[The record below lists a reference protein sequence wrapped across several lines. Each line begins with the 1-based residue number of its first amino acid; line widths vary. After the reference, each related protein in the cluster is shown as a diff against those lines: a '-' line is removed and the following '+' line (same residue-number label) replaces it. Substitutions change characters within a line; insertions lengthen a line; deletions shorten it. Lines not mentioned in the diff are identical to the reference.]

1 MMVPSVPRASDLRD
15 ARPSMPSP
23 PAISATFRPRHWLSR
38 VLAVSVPKT
47 REMPLRHLFLIL
59 LCALSLAA
67 CGGPRQPPPWMRSA
81 EKPRDENYH
90 GGNAAM
96 LLKYDANHDDTVTR
110 DELIKGLKAEF
121 AAHDTHHNG
130 CLDAEQAAEINQA
143 RVDADQ
149 STATPVVDWNQDG
162 CIDYTE
168 FSAAPY
174 SLFDQLDVN
183 HDGKID
189 PKELERAG
197 AKPRDPDAAASDQEE
212 GEPRDRRRGGGRGG
226 GRGGPREEGP

>member
-1 MMVPSVPRASDLRD
+1 MWRLIAGR
-15 ARPSMPSP
+15 
-23 PAISATFRPRHWLSR
+23 RPRIRKEPRKHCVR
-38 VLAVSVPKT
+38 
-47 REMPLRHLFLIL
+47 LFLLLVFSSIL
-59 LCALSLAA
+59 VTA
-67 CGGPRQPPPWMRSA
+67 CGGRQQPPTWMRPA
-81 EKPRDENYH
+81 ENPRDENYH

-96 LLKYDANHDDTVTR
+96 LLKYDANHDGTVTR

-130 CLDAEQAAEINQA
+130 CLDAEQAGEINQA

-174 SLFDQLDVN
+174 SLFDQLDAD
-183 HDGKID
+183 HDGKLTS
-189 PKELERAG
+189 KELQRAG
-197 AKPRDPDAAASDQEE
+197 AKPPDPDAGREQEQ
-212 GEPRDRRRGGGRGG
+212 EPGGRRGPPPD
-226 GRGGPREEGP
+226 GPNQ

>member
-1 MMVPSVPRASDLRD
+1 MPRKRRLRL
-15 ARPSMPSP
+15 SP
-23 PAISATFRPRHWLSR
+23 
-38 VLAVSVPKT
+38 
-47 REMPLRHLFLIL
+47 LIL
-59 LCALSLAA
+59 FCTLALTA
-67 CGGPRQPPPWMRSA
+67 CGGRIDRTPPWMRPA

-96 LLKYDANHDDTVTR
+96 LLKYDANHDGTVTR
-110 DELIKGLKAEF
+110 AELIAGLKAEF

-130 CLDAEQAAEINQA
+130 CLDAEQAGDINQA

-174 SLFDQLDVN
+174 SLFDQLDAD
-183 HDGKID
+183 HDGKLT
-189 PKELERAG
+189 PKELQRAG
-197 AKPRDPDAAASDQEE
+197 ARPRD
-212 GEPRDRRRGGGRGG
+212 GEPRQQGEEPRGRRRGDG
-226 GRGGPREEGP
+226 EGPPPDGGQ

>member
-1 MMVPSVPRASDLRD
+1 L
-15 ARPSMPSP
+15 
-23 PAISATFRPRHWLSR
+23 
-38 VLAVSVPKT
+38 
-47 REMPLRHLFLIL
+47 LRHLFLIL
-59 LCALSLAA
+59 LCALPLAA
-67 CGGPRQPPPWMRSA
+67 CGGHRQPPPWMRSD

-90 GGNAAM
+90 GGNAAI
-96 LLKYDANHDDTVTR
+96 LLKYDANHDGTVTR

-130 CLDAEQAAEINQA
+130 CLDGEQAAEINQA

-174 SLFDQLDVN
+174 SLFDQLDAD
-183 HDGKID
+183 HDGKLTQ
-189 PKELERAG
+189 KELQRAG
-197 AKPRDPDAAASDQEE
+197 AKPREPGAEPQEQQQD
-212 GEPRDRRRGGGRGG
+212 EPRGRRRRDEGPPPE
-226 GRGGPREEGP
+226 GGPPPGGAP